1 MPALHVTGNV
11 MSTDASAG
19 YAPLLEIST
28 KSKSERGRHMSAFHM
43 TATTKEYGK
52 IKLELAFQGSKV
64 FERGAVHGFIPERRE
79 GDWRGEAR
87 SATEGIGCIDRVSF
101 RGIRFPVGAED
112 GVLDRKSVV

>member
-11 MSTDASAG
+11 MSTDATAG

-64 FERGAVHGFIPERRE
+64 FERGGRSRIYTGKERR
-79 GDWRGEAR
+79 RLAR
-87 SATEGIGCIDRVSF
+87 RSE
-101 RGIRFPVGAED
+101 IRD
-112 GVLDRKSVV
+112 